1 MIGKVIGVAAFG
13 LLLSVAFWGS
23 VLYGAYRFGVYQG
36 WLR

>member
-13 LLLSVAFWGS
+13 LLLNVAFWGAI
-23 VLYGAYRFGVYQG
+23 LYGAYQFGVYQG